1 MSRPNNPQWPLVTT
15 DKRPIFFNPH
25 VGTQTA
31 PEYHEPW
38 TYSDR
43 RSHKRQRSEVEND
56 PAYTQE
62 TTQTKDEAGSAE
74 QDKQPARKIRIT
86 STYRASQNQDRF
98 RISDV
103 GEYVV
108 AWARHIFGEWIKSSL
123 AAVEDHEVQQ
133 VQATRP
139 GGCSRQ
145 NTNRKSKRDLDP
157 EFMDVMQDM
166 NGEVNAFKQAKSQ
179 WKAYRQT
186 RSYKMAA
193 RDEDAE
199 MREAQK
205 IESLEDEFLHLRS
218 RYNVLGERA
227 LDNQFV
233 DDIRFFTEE
242 ELGGQDL
249 PPRKEIQTVAA
260 TPQATVEDEFGEE
273 AFEGDT
279 IPLRRK
285 LPVMPGT
292 YPPSPSKHSTRY
304 HGQRAEPYVTF
315 PVVIAS
321 KYAPLIVLERTGQVM
336 VWDAMNESTESSLD
350 SDTSTSEYGDIDM
363 NNGTNVDDDTCIS
376 TPPLKQPE
384 QAALYSF
391 EHNLP
396 EHLIPAR
403 VPSAVDHPANR
414 LEDLR
419 PTRHPTGTA
428 DTYDRRRVLLK
439 RPDLGKSVPSK
450 ATADT
455 KSNTSASLQG
465 NSTSAIESDQTNL
478 NEHNATEARTQ
489 VDDPFEEPE
498 APNAPSIPII
508 TIEPPSDPSDS
519 SSINLSR
526 PHALLPHYLDIPRRE
541 SVRSQQRKRQPSPSN
556 STQPARASLSTTN
569 VDAGDAPK
577 TGQKPAKAFLS
588 TAKLR
593 TGDAPKPAKE
603 AAKACSSTTK
613 LDGGDS
619 PRAGQEPRPVSKI
632 SGLGNS
638 ILGKK
643 KNASLSNVPQTE
655 AAREK
660 AKYTAENQ
668 IKNNKKKTSD
678 ELKTLENTSMALDD
692 ATICP
697 DCTFANPISATSC
710 GVCDAAF
717 LEEYDIR
724 GSFPSSNEDEEM
736 DDVVMEKKTFSFHK
750 ECDDH
755 IVTYRKRV
763 SHTPAN
769 PDHFITGGASPSGT
783 LDAFGNIVPIPHHEA
798 ERLLGER
805 RDLP

>member
-1 MSRPNNPQWPLVTT
+1 MSRPNDSQWPLVST
-15 DKRPIFFNPH
+15 DKRPMFFNPH

-43 RSHKRQRSEVEND
+43 RSHKRRRSEVEKD

-86 STYRASQNQDRF
+86 STYRASRNQDRF

-133 VQATRP
+133 VQATRSS
-139 GGCSRQ
+139 GCSRQ

-179 WKAYRQT
+179 WKASRQT

-193 RDEDAE
+193 GDEDAE

-205 IESLEDEFLHLRS
+205 IEMLKDKSLHLRS

-227 LDNQFV
+227 LDKKFV

-242 ELGGQDL
+242 ELGGPDL

-260 TPQATVEDEFGEE
+260 THQATVEDGFGEE
-273 AFEGDT
+273 PFEGGT

-292 YPPSPSKHSTRY
+292 YPPSPPNHSTRC

-321 KYAPLIVLERTGQVM
+321 KYAPLIVPERTGQVM
-336 VWDAMNESTESSLD
+336 LWDAMNESTESSSD
-350 SDTSTSEYGDIDM
+350 DDTSTSEDGDTDM
-363 NNGTNVDDDTCIS
+363 NNDTDVDDDTCVS

-384 QAALYSF
+384 LAALYSS

-403 VPSAVDHPANR
+403 MPSAVDHPANR

-439 RPDLGKSVPSK
+439 RPDLGKSVPSN

-455 KSNTSASLQG
+455 NSNTSASLQG
-465 NSTSAIESDQTNL
+465 NPTSAIASYQTNL
-478 NEHNATEARTQ
+478 IEHNATEARTEA
-489 VDDPFEEPE
+489 DGPIEEPE
-498 APNAPSIPII
+498 GPNAPSIPII
-508 TIEPPSDPSDS
+508 TIEPPSDPSGS

-526 PHALLPHYLDIPRRE
+526 PHALLPHYLDIP
-541 SVRSQQRKRQPSPSN
+541 
-556 STQPARASLSTTN
+556 
-569 VDAGDAPK
+569 
-577 TGQKPAKAFLS
+577 
-588 TAKLR
+588 
-593 TGDAPKPAKE
+593 
-603 AAKACSSTTK
+603 
-613 LDGGDS
+613 
-619 PRAGQEPRPVSKI
+619 
-632 SGLGNS
+632 
-638 ILGKK
+638 
-643 KNASLSNVPQTE
+643 
-655 AAREK
+655 
-660 AKYTAENQ
+660 
-668 IKNNKKKTSD
+668 
-678 ELKTLENTSMALDD
+678 
-692 ATICP
+692 
-697 DCTFANPISATSC
+697 
-710 GVCDAAF
+710 
-717 LEEYDIR
+717 
-724 GSFPSSNEDEEM
+724 
-736 DDVVMEKKTFSFHK
+736 
-750 ECDDH
+750 
-755 IVTYRKRV
+755 
-763 SHTPAN
+763 
-769 PDHFITGGASPSGT
+769 
-783 LDAFGNIVPIPHHEA
+783 
-798 ERLLGER
+798 
-805 RDLP
+805 